1 MRAAET
7 YRAARRNAAR
17 EQGRKW
23 SSLPLAA
30 LRLKHSR
37 SEIKVRAV
45 PTLKEP
51 PNAE

>member
-1 MRAAET
+1 MRAPET

-17 EQGRKW
+17 EQRRDW
-23 SSLPLAA
+23 RTLSVAE

-37 SEIKVRAV
+37 STIQVRAV

-51 PNAE
+51 PK